1 MDQYFLKN
9 HECVF
14 PLDTN
19 KPNETQCTI
28 LEKSHESTWKDV
40 MDILHRN
47 FCPLPCVTMTVRF
60 AGIEFIDIPW
70 VRLQIQILCA
80 TMS

>member
-1 MDQYFLKN
+1 MVGFSFLSLAQIAVATHMN
-9 HECVF
+9 VTFHFRV
-14 PLDTN
+14 LDTN

-60 AGIEFIDIPW
+60 AGIEFIDIP
-70 VRLQIQILCA
+70 
-80 TMS
+80 